1 MTQLFTGKSNI
12 VNNTF
17 QAESKKG
24 KLKGLRVPMTE
35 NLFEKTLLKDYI
47 LTTYFKNTLILQ
59 NLLCVQSKR
68 PFMVLM

>member
-35 NLFEKTLLKDYI
+35 NLFEKTLLKYYI